1 MTLPQNILK
10 AVVNTSTLPPHHTT
24 NCYVI
29 ENDGGALLIDPI
41 FEPGNPL
48 DVCMKE
54 NHIRSIQYAAVT
66 HPHPDHHG
74 GINELLGGYGG
85 QLLFHDDVGGSG
97 PFGVADPGRVRRVSG
112 GETIETGGFTLQV
125 LHTPGHSP
133 AHLCFYIPEEGL
145 LFSGDTIL
153 GYGTSIISPPEGD
166 MADYMQTLETLAAL
180 DIKSICPAHGP
191 VIDQRAPERIRWY
204 IAHRRTRETLIL
216 EALKEGLS
224 QIASITR
231 RIYTEEDFKMHGLDL
246 LPRAERTVLAHLQKL
261 EKEKRVIQEIKDD
274 GPHYFLA

>member
-133 AHLCFYIPEEGL
+133 AHL
-145 LFSGDTIL
+145 
-153 GYGTSIISPPEGD
+153 
-166 MADYMQTLETLAAL
+166 
-180 DIKSICPAHGP
+180 
-191 VIDQRAPERIRWY
+191 
-204 IAHRRTRETLIL
+204 
-216 EALKEGLS
+216 
-224 QIASITR
+224 
-231 RIYTEEDFKMHGLDL
+231 
-246 LPRAERTVLAHLQKL
+246 
-261 EKEKRVIQEIKDD
+261 
-274 GPHYFLA
+274 